1 MLVDVHKTIL
11 SFNIATCMS
20 AENIKEILS
29 NVSIF
34 SIFNFEYTTVG
45 SFVLGVGLISQGLG
59 HYFPDSL
66 SNFTDYRQFTNYGG
80 GAEAP
85 QPLSPGCNTALE
97 MYCLYITIWTQIH
110 WHKMLSVA
118 SLQLE
123 RSFSWKDLSDLHKS
137 K

>member
-1 MLVDVHKTIL
+1 LLVDVHKTIL
-11 SFNIATCMS
+11 SFNIVTCMS

-66 SNFTDYRQFTNYGG
+66 SNFTDYRQFTNYWE
-80 GAEAP
+80 AEAP
-85 QPLSPGCNTALE
+85 LAPPPRLLRPWNRLRR
-97 MYCLYITIWTQIH
+97 W
-110 WHKMLSVA
+110 
-118 SLQLE
+118 QL
-123 RSFSWKDLSDLHKS
+123 L
-137 K
+137 